1 MSSLPL
7 APDHQQ
13 TTHAFVACV
22 LRQCGLA
29 DEVAAPLKA
38 PLRPAKVFPSGHDYV
53 AVSGGAQHQF
63 EGLRESMAQWFGA
76 PKITEN
82 RMGDMLIGQ
91 RAEFPN
97 KLSLVYLAD
106 RDGGISMSF
115 PKALL
120 PSLHAKWQEAQPSLS
135 TPAERG
141 R

>member
-1 MSSLPL
+1 MNARPH

-13 TTHAFVACV
+13 TAHAFVACV

-29 DEVAAPLKA
+29 DDVPAPLKA
-38 PLRPAKVFPSGHDYV
+38 PLRPAKVFPSNGDYV

-63 EGLRESMAQWFGA
+63 EGLRDSMAQWFGT

-120 PSLHAKWQEAQPSLS
+120 PALHAKWQEAQISLS
-135 TPAERG
+135 TPPARS